1 MATKVKAK
9 RGGKKSTTARPR
21 RGRATTSRISSKN
34 QITIPIEVL
43 REVKLQPGDQIE
55 FMIDKEER
63 VVLAPIAE
71 AKWKKTLRS
80 LAGTMPGLSQE
91 FDYRKERQVWEQR
104 ATRTPRG

>member
-1 MATKVKAK
+1 
-9 RGGKKSTTARPR
+9 
-21 RGRATTSRISSKN
+21 
-34 QITIPIEVL
+34 
-43 REVKLQPGDQIE
+43 
-55 FMIDKEER
+55 MIDKEER

-91 FDYRKERQVWEQR
+91 FDYRKERQAWEQR